1 MFSSIHHHKKCPKH
15 LQTWSSEGKE
25 VADPNVHNATRTLD
39 FDLVKNRIFYQDC
52 CTYSSIS
59 SSKLPIFLYY
69 PFHNIYEYFL
79 SKGDHPYLYGLYELL
94 TLYSHLLQLS

>member
-25 VADPNVHNATRTLD
+25 VADPDMHNATRTLD
-39 FDLVKNRIFYQDC
+39 SDLVENRIFYQDC

-79 SKGDHPYLYGLYELL
+79 SKGDHPCLYGLYE
-94 TLYSHLLQLS
+94 